1 MGILIVLF
9 LVVVFLLIFTP
20 PEERALA
27 SGIMSVIA
35 LGSWVV
41 FKVKLWAVL
50 GSLLGSLLDFVWE
63 NWQVLAMAL
72 AASIVLIVPA
82 LMIYLVICDRLDDRA
97 IRREFLESSGTVS
110 KKLDSRVHALMRL
123 GYDRERA
130 ESVALNLVDKEL
142 KKRLELWFSTKSA
155 SRAELT
161 PGHDHIFKP

>member
-1 MGILIVLF
+1 MGILIVLL

-27 SGIMSVIA
+27 SGIMSVIP

-97 IRREFLESSGTVS
+97 IRREFLESSGTVT
-110 KKLDSRVHALMRL
+110 KKLESRVHALMRL

-142 KKRLELWFSTKSA
+142 KRMLETWFSQKSGA
-155 SRAELT
+155 RPT
-161 PGHDHIFKP
+161 HVPGRDHIFRL